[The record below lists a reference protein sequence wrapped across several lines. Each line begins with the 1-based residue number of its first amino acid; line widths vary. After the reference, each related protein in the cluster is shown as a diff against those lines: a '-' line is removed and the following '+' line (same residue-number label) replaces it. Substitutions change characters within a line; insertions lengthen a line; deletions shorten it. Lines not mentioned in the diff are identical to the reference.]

1 MEMDKWD
8 VVMLSA
14 AAYVAVVSLVRL
26 MAARRDQVIRHLR
39 NEIEKQRKAKE
50 EAEEAERDA
59 A

>member
-1 MEMDKWD
+1 MDMDKWD
-8 VVMLSA
+8 WVMITA

-39 NEIEKQRKAKE
+39 NEIEKQRLAKE
-50 EAEEAERDA
+50 EAEQADNDA

>member
-1 MEMDKWD
+1 MDMDRWD
-8 VVMLSA
+8 WVMISA
-14 AAYVAVVSLVRL
+14 ASYVAVVSLVRL

-50 EAEEAERDA
+50 EAEQAERDA